1 MITEDIEIGIKIT
14 PSIYLTINEDL
25 EIAPFNVD
33 TIVNV
38 KEDGEN
44 GSIVTVAEPEGGFS
58 SRILPTEY
66 HVLNSCDK
74 IREAIDDAKMYKLAG
89 LERIKELLDKEEGQ

>member
-1 MITEDIEIGIKIT
+1 MIKEDIEIGIKIT
-14 PSIYLTINEDL
+14 PTIYLTLPD
-25 EIAPFNVD
+25 EIGVAPFNVD
-33 TIVNV
+33 TIVDV

-44 GSIVTVAEPEGGFS
+44 GSIVTATEPEGGFS
-58 SRILPTEY
+58 SRILSTDY

-74 IREAIDDAKMYKLAG
+74 IKEAIDDARMYKHAG

>member
-1 MITEDIEIGIKIT
+1 MIKEDIEIGIKIT
-14 PSIYLTINEDL
+14 PSIYLIKNDGFGT
-25 EIAPFNVD
+25 APFNVD
-33 TIVNV
+33 KILDV

-44 GSIVTVAEPEGGFS
+44 GSIVTVAEPEGEFS

-74 IREAIDDAKMYKLAG
+74 IREAIDDARMYKEEALK
-89 LERIKELLDKEEGQ
+89 RINELLDKEEGQ

>member
-1 MITEDIEIGIKIT
+1 MIQEDIEIGIKMT
-14 PSIYLTINEDL
+14 PSIYLTIHEDL
-25 EIAPFNVD
+25 GTAPFDVD
-33 TIVNV
+33 TIVGV

-44 GSIVTVAEPEGGFS
+44 GSIVTVVEPESRFS
-58 SRILPTEY
+58 SISAPFDY

-74 IREAIDDAKMYKLAG
+74 IKEAMNDARRYKLAG

>member
-14 PSIYLTINEDL
+14 PSIYLIIDEDL
-25 EIAPFNVD
+25 GTVPFNVD
-33 TIVNV
+33 TIVDV

-44 GSIVTVAEPEGGFS
+44 GSIVTVTEPEGGFS
-58 SRILPTEY
+58 SRILPTDY
-66 HVLNSCDK
+66 HVLNSCNK

-89 LERIKELLDKEEGQ
+89 LKRINELLDKEGQ

>member
-1 MITEDIEIGIKIT
+1 MIKEDIEIGIKIT
-14 PSIYLTINEDL
+14 PTIYLTLPD
-25 EIAPFNVD
+25 EIGVAPFNVD
-33 TIVNV
+33 TIVDV

-58 SRILPTEY
+58 SRILPIDY
-66 HVLNSCDK
+66 HVLNSCNK

-89 LERIKELLDKEEGQ
+89 LERINELLDKEGQ

>member
-14 PSIYLTINEDL
+14 PSIYLIINEGF
-25 EIAPFNVD
+25 ETVPFNVD
-33 TIVNV
+33 TIVDV

-44 GSIVTVAEPEGGFS
+44 GSIVTVTEPEGGFS
-58 SRILPTEY
+58 SRILPTDY
-66 HVLNSCDK
+66 HVLNSCNK

-89 LERIKELLDKEEGQ
+89 LKRINELLDKEGQ

>member
-14 PSIYLTINEDL
+14 PSLYLTINEDL
-25 EIAPFNVD
+25 DTAPFNAD

-44 GSIVTVAEPEGGFS
+44 GSIVTVVEPESMLS
-58 SRILPTEY
+58 SRMISTDY

-74 IREAIDDAKMYKLAG
+74 IREAIDDARMYKHAG

>member
-1 MITEDIEIGIKIT
+1 MIKEDIEIGIKIT
-14 PSIYLTINEDL
+14 PTIYLTLPD
-25 EIAPFNVD
+25 EIGVAPFNVD
-33 TIVNV
+33 TIVDV

-58 SRILPTEY
+58 SRILPTDY
-66 HVLNSCDK
+66 HVLNSCNK

-89 LERIKELLDKEEGQ
+89 LKRINELLDKEGQ

>member
-1 MITEDIEIGIKIT
+1 MIKEDIEIGIKIT
-14 PSIYLTINEDL
+14 PSIYLTIHEDL
-25 EIAPFNVD
+25 GTAPFDVD
-33 TIVNV
+33 TIVGV

-44 GSIVTVAEPEGGFS
+44 GSIVAVAEPESTFS
-58 SRILPTEY
+58 SRMIPTDY

-74 IREAIDDAKMYKLAG
+74 IREAIDDARMYKHAG